1 MKRNITL
8 FLSTFTLLFS
18 ACDEKLHLPPAQAVD
33 QDVALESDANVKTVL
48 IGAYDQVSSSR
59 LYGGILMLLPEM
71 LSANKE
77 IRWQGTYS
85 EPREVFNKNIFTNNL
100 YVTDLWTDAYAV
112 INTSNNILEAIPVV
126 NEEDQGRVQGEALF
140 LRGSMFFEL
149 TKLFAQPYVAGNAG
163 SNLAIPLVTSPTRGI
178 DESNFVSRNTVQE
191 AYDQILSDLTIAESL
206 LPETNGFFATKAA
219 ASAMLSRVYLQ
230 MERFADARDAAHR
243 AIVSSGKGLNPA
255 YEDAF
260 NNTQNTV
267 EDIFAIQVSAQDG
280 DNHMQ
285 LFYSTPD
292 FGGRDGDVV
301 PLQPHFD
308 LYEAGDDRL
317 DLFYTGRGENRIGK
331 WKIQY
336 TNLSII
342 RLAEMYLTRAEA
354 NLREGTAIGATP
366 LDDLNR
372 IRQRVKLPLKTTV
385 ALEDV
390 LEERKLE
397 LAHEGHFIHDIK
409 RTKGSVA
416 DNTSNA
422 FYPYNDP
429 KLVFPIPQR
438 EIDANANLVQNEG
451 YGS

>member
-1 MKRNITL
+1 MKRHTLL
-8 FLSTFTLLFS
+8 FLSAFTLLFS

-48 IGAYDQVSSSR
+48 VGAYDQVSSSR

-71 LSANKE
+71 LSGNKE

-100 YVTDLWTDAYAV
+100 YVTELWTDAYEV
-112 INTSNNILEAIPVV
+112 INTANNVLEAIPVV
-126 NEEDQGRVQGEALF
+126 NEEDQGRVRGEALF

-149 TKLFAQPYVAGNAG
+149 TRLYGQPYVAGNTN
-163 SNLAIPLVTSPTRGI
+163 SDLAVPLVLTPTRGI
-178 DESNFVSRNTVQE
+178 EESSYVSRNTVQE
-191 AYDQILSDLTIAESL
+191 AYTQVLEDLTTAESL

-230 MERFADARDAAHR
+230 MERFADARDAADR
-243 AIVSSGKGLNPA
+243 AIVSSGKNLNAA
-255 YEDAF
+255 YGDAF
-260 NNTQNTV
+260 NNTQNTT

-280 DNHMQ
+280 ENHMQ
-285 LFYSTPD
+285 MFYSIPE

-301 PLQPHFD
+301 PLQAHFN

-317 DLFYTGRGENRIGK
+317 KLFYTGNGDNRIGK

-342 RLAEMYLTRAEA
+342 RVAEMYLTRAEG

-366 LDDLNR
+366 LEDLNR
-372 IRQRVKLPLKTTV
+372 IRQRVKLPLKATAT
-385 ALEDV
+385 LEDI
-390 LEERKLE
+390 LKERKLE
-397 LAHEGHFIHDIK
+397 LAHEGHFLHDVK
-409 RTKGSVA
+409 RTKGRIA
-416 DNTSNA
+416 DNTSSE
-422 FYPYNDP
+422 FYPYDDP
-429 KLVFPIPQR
+429 RLVFPIPQR
-438 EIDANANLVQNEG
+438 EIDANSNLVQNEG

>member
-1 MKRNITL
+1 MKRHTL
-8 FLSTFTLLFS
+8 LLISAFTLLFS

-48 IGAYDQVSSSR
+48 VGAYDQVSSSR

-71 LSANKE
+71 LSGNKE

-100 YVTDLWTDAYAV
+100 YVTELWTDAYEV
-112 INTSNNILEAIPVV
+112 INTANNVLEAIPVV
-126 NEEDQGRVQGEALF
+126 NEEDQGRVRGEALF

-149 TKLFAQPYVAGNAG
+149 TRLYGQPYVAGNTN
-163 SNLAIPLVTSPTRGI
+163 SDLAVPLVLTPTRGI
-178 DESNFVSRNTVQE
+178 EESSYVSRNTVQE
-191 AYDQILSDLTIAESL
+191 AYTQVLEDLTTAESL

-230 MERFADARDAAHR
+230 MERFADARDAADR
-243 AIVSSGKGLNPA
+243 AIVSSGKNLNAA
-255 YEDAF
+255 YGDAF
-260 NNTQNTV
+260 NNTQNTT

-280 DNHMQ
+280 ENHMQ
-285 LFYSTPD
+285 MFYSIPE

-301 PLQPHFD
+301 PLQAHFN

-317 DLFYTGRGENRIGK
+317 KLFYTGNGDNRIGK

-342 RLAEMYLTRAEA
+342 RVAEMYLTRAEG

-366 LDDLNR
+366 LEDLNR
-372 IRQRVKLPLKTTV
+372 IRQRVKLPLKATAT
-385 ALEDV
+385 LEDI
-390 LEERKLE
+390 LKERKLE
-397 LAHEGHFIHDIK
+397 LAHEGHFLHDVK
-409 RTKGSVA
+409 RTKGRIA
-416 DNTSNA
+416 DNTSSE
-422 FYPYNDP
+422 FYPYDDP
-429 KLVFPIPQR
+429 RLVFPIPQR
-438 EIDANANLVQNEG
+438 EIDANSNLVQNEG

>member
-1 MKRNITL
+1 MKRHTLL
-8 FLSTFTLLFS
+8 FLSAFTLLFS

-48 IGAYDQVSSSR
+48 VGAYDQVSSSR

-100 YVTDLWTDAYAV
+100 YVTELWTDAYEV
-112 INTSNNILEAIPVV
+112 INTANNVLEAIPVV
-126 NEEDQGRVQGEALF
+126 NEEDQGRVRGEALF

-149 TKLFAQPYVAGNAG
+149 TRLYGQPYVAGNTN
-163 SNLAIPLVTSPTRGI
+163 SDLAVPLVLTPTRGI
-178 DESNFVSRNTVQE
+178 EESSYVSRNTVQE
-191 AYDQILSDLTIAESL
+191 AYAQVLEDLTTAESL

-230 MERFADARDAAHR
+230 MERFADARDAADR
-243 AIVSSGKGLNPA
+243 AITSSGKNLNAA
-255 YEDAF
+255 YGDAF
-260 NNTQNTV
+260 NNTQNTT

-280 DNHMQ
+280 ENHMH
-285 LFYSTPD
+285 LFYSIPE

-301 PLQPHFD
+301 PLQAHFN

-317 DLFYTGRGENRIGK
+317 KLFYTGNGDNRIGK

-342 RLAEMYLTRAEA
+342 RVAEMYLTRAEG

-366 LDDLNR
+366 LEDLNR
-372 IRQRVKLPLKTTV
+372 IRQRVKLPLKATAT
-385 ALEDV
+385 LEDI
-390 LEERKLE
+390 LKERKLE
-397 LAHEGHFIHDIK
+397 LAHEGHFLHDVK
-409 RTKGSVA
+409 RTKGRIA
-416 DNTSNA
+416 DNTSSE
-422 FYPYNDP
+422 FYPYDDP
-429 KLVFPIPQR
+429 RLVFPIPQR
-438 EIDANANLVQNEG
+438 EIDANSNLVQNEG

>member
-8 FLSTFTLLFS
+8 FLSAITLLFS

-48 IGAYDQVSSSR
+48 VGAYDQVSSSR

-77 IRWQGTYS
+77 VRWQGTYS
-85 EPREVFNKNIFTNNL
+85 EPREVYNKNIFTNNL
-100 YVTDLWTDAYAV
+100 YVTDLWTDAFEV
-112 INTSNNILEAIPVV
+112 INTTNNILEAIPVV
-126 NEEDQGRVQGEALF
+126 NEEDQGRVRGEALF

-149 TKLFAQPYVAGNAG
+149 TRLFAQPYVAGNIG
-163 SNLAIPLVTSPTRGI
+163 SNLAIPLVLTPTRGI
-178 DESNFVSRNTVQE
+178 EESSYVTRNTVEE
-191 AYDQILSDLTIAESL
+191 AYAQILEDLTTAESL

-243 AIVSSGKGLNPA
+243 AITSSGKSLNGT
-255 YEDAF
+255 YEATF

-280 DNHMQ
+280 ENHMH
-285 LFYSTPD
+285 LFYSIPE

-301 PLQPHFD
+301 PLQPHFN

-317 DLFYTGRGENRIGK
+317 KLFYTGNGDNRVGK
-331 WKIQY
+331 WKTQY

-342 RLAEMYLTRAEA
+342 RLAEMYLTRAEG

-366 LDDLNR
+366 LEDLNR
-372 IRQRVKLPLKTTV
+372 IRQRVKLPLKTAVT
-385 ALEDV
+385 LEDI
-390 LEERKLE
+390 LKERKLE
-397 LAHEGHFIHDIK
+397 LAHEGHFIHDVK
-409 RTKGSVA
+409 RTRGSIA
-416 DNTSNA
+416 DNTSA
-422 FYPYNDP
+422 ASYPYNDP

-438 EIDANANLVQNEG
+438 EMDANPNLVQNEG

>member
-1 MKRNITL
+1 MKKYIV
-8 FLSTFTLLFS
+8 LSLSAFTLLFS
-18 ACDEKLHLPPAQAVD
+18 SCDEKLHLPPAQSVD
-33 QDVALESDANVKTVL
+33 QDIALESDANVKTVL
-48 IGAYDQVSSSR
+48 VGAYDGVSSSR

-85 EPREVFNKNIFTNNL
+85 EPREVYNKNIFVNNL
-100 YVTDLWTDAYAV
+100 YVTDLWTDAYEV
-112 INTSNNILEAIPVV
+112 INTANNILEAIPVV
-126 NEEDQGRVQGEALF
+126 NEEDQGRVRGEALF

-149 TKLFAQPYVAGNAG
+149 ARLFAQPYVAGNAN
-163 SNLAIPLVTSPTRGI
+163 SNLAIPLVLTPTRGI
-178 DESNFVSRNTVQE
+178 EESSYVTRATVEE
-191 AYDQILSDLTIAESL
+191 AYQQVLSDLTTAESL
-206 LPETNGFFATKAA
+206 LPESNGFFATKAA

-243 AIVSSGKGLNPA
+243 AITSSGKSLNTS
-255 YEDAF
+255 YEAAF
-260 NNTQNTV
+260 NNTQNSV

-280 DNHMQ
+280 ENHMQ
-285 LFYSTPD
+285 MFYSIPD

-301 PLQPHFD
+301 PLQAHLD
-308 LYEAGDDRL
+308 QYEAGDERL
-317 DLFYTGRGENRIGK
+317 KLFYSGRGETRIGK

-342 RLAEMYLTRAEA
+342 RLAEMYLTRAEG
-354 NLREGTAIGATP
+354 NLREGTAVGATP
-366 LDDLNR
+366 LEDLNI
-372 IRQRVKLPLKTTV
+372 IRQRVKLPVKTSVT
-385 ALEDV
+385 LEDI
-390 LEERKLE
+390 LNERKLE

-416 DNTSNA
+416 DNTSNVM
-422 FYPYNDP
+422 YPYDDP

-438 EIDANANLVQNEG
+438 EMDANPNLVQNEG